1 MQFIN
6 GEPSTLAMCYDDS
19 MLSALTKMYEFRCS
33 NYAVA
38 YMFHQFLKKLT
49 MADYTDI
56 MDDYILYKGFPESRW
71 VIFFQ
76 CRPQDEERLECV
88 ARRIPSS
95 INADIEF
102 TKQEE
107 EK

>member
-1 MQFIN
+1 MRFVN
-6 GEPSTLAMCYDDS
+6 GEPSCLAMCYDDS
-19 MLSALTKMYEFRCS
+19 IFGAITNMYEFKCS

-38 YMFHQFLKKLT
+38 YQFLQFLKRLP
-49 MADYTDI
+49 MIDNTDI
-56 MDDYILYKGFPESRW
+56 LDDYVWYKGFPESRW

-76 CRPQDEERLECV
+76 CRQKDEERMECL

-102 TKQEE
+102 VQNY
-107 EK
+107 